1 MRARKLGLMSI
12 SGSGLQK
19 QSLCFVWFGFVVCFL
34 FLGCNQLKSTKPRTP
49 CFENGREP
57 GSWAI
62 VATIT
67 LLRMLQCCPYSG
79 QSQVVMVKILI
90 QDSGDDYWHFNKC
103 YNVTSNPLWQNEAV
117 VWKSY
122 MDDLLWFCVNLCMH
136 IILRWPIEITSLTK
150 CWIAVRLVDFQ
161 KALWKKINLKM

>member
-1 MRARKLGLMSI
+1 METGNIERLELRNLTDPDVGAGVLS
-12 SGSGLQK
+12 SGYLVVTWFWVWVLIWVCTASSATWNILSG
-19 QSLCFVWFGFVVCFL
+19 
-34 FLGCNQLKSTKPRTP
+34 TR
-49 CFENGREP
+49 
-57 GSWAI
+57 
-62 VATIT
+62 
-67 LLRMLQCCPYSG
+67 QCCWACWFPYSG

-136 IILRWPIEITSLTK
+136 IILRWPVEITSLTK